1 MNWYLE
7 QIGKYPLLTAS
18 QEIELARQV
27 QAGREPMASR
37 ARRKLFLCN
46 LRFVVKVAKGYART
60 VHFLDLEDVIQHGNI
75 GLSRAIEKF
84 DPERGYKFSTYAHHW
99 IMQGITS
106 AISKE
111 EHVIRIPK
119 DKRNQINHIKRVTS
133 QLVQQLGRNPTLS
146 EIAQEAGTTEDTCRA
161 AALHSMRTA
170 SLDAGAILSAVPAD
184 SLDQDDDGPEI
195 STLLP
200 VLPENERIIIQRY
213 YGLAG
218 CSPSHMAQIGDELGL
233 SPSRISQ
240 LKQKALERLRRA
252 YTLTLSA

>member
-7 QIGKYPLLTAS
+7 RIGRYPLLTPS

-46 LRFVVKVAKGYART
+46 LRFVVKVAKVYAKS
-60 VHFLDLEDVIQHGNI
+60 VHFLELEDMIQHGNI
-75 GLSRAIEKF
+75 GLSRAIDKF

-99 IMQGITS
+99 IMQSITA
-106 AISKE
+106 AISRE
-111 EHVIRIPK
+111 EHVIRIPR
-119 DKRNQINHIKRVTS
+119 DKRNQINHVKRVTS
-133 QLVQQLGRNPTLS
+133 QLAQQLGRNPTLG
-146 EIAQEAGTTEDTCRA
+146 EIAQEAGTTENACRA
-161 AALHSMRTA
+161 AALHSMRTS
-170 SLDAGAILSAVPAD
+170 SLDSGAILSAVPAD
-184 SLDQDDDGPEI
+184 LPDQDDDGPEI

-218 CSPSHMAQIGDELGL
+218 CDPSRMAQIGDELGL

-240 LKQKALERLRRA
+240 LKQKALQRLRRA
-252 YTLTLSA
+252 YALTLSA